1 MSKNKMKSIKE
12 YFENL
17 NATKSVEP
25 VALISSQE
33 ETVDDDTAAE
43 VPIIEDKVK
52 VVKIVNAFEA
62 LMSSSRG
69 DTPIKTPRKRIRR
82 LGGTSTS
89 KR

>member
-17 NATKSVEP
+17 NATKSIEP

-33 ETVDDDTAAE
+33 ETVENDTAAE
-43 VPIIEDKVK
+43 VTVIDDRVK
-52 VVKIVNAFEA
+52 VSKIVNAFEA

-69 DTPIKTPRKRIRR
+69 DTPVKTPRKRLRR

>member
-17 NATKSVEP
+17 NATKSIEP

-33 ETVDDDTAAE
+33 ETVENDTAAE
-43 VPIIEDKVK
+43 VSVIDDRVK
-52 VVKIVNAFEA
+52 VVNAFEA

-69 DTPIKTPRKRIRR
+69 DTPVKTPRKRLRR
-82 LGGTSTS
+82 LGGTSTN

>member
-17 NATKSVEP
+17 NATKSIEP

-33 ETVDDDTAAE
+33 ETVENDTAAE
-43 VPIIEDKVK
+43 VTVIDDRVK
-52 VVKIVNAFEA
+52 VSKIVNAFEA

-69 DTPIKTPRKRIRR
+69 DTPVKTP
-82 LGGTSTS
+82 
-89 KR
+89 